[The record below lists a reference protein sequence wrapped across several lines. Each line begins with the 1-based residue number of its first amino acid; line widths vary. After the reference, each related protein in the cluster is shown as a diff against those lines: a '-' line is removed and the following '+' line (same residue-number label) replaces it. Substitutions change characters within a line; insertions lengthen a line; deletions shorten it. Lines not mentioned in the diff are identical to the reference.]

1 MWHLQNP
8 TAVNELSS
16 VIVSPAIRPALQR
29 RADPEMLNMLGH
41 LFQAHLPGGLSK
53 SVFPGLLPWNVTLC
67 WTFRPLAISPPQ
79 YAHCPETLLPSS
91 SICSGQCGHFRFSQ
105 HGLLLSLALRSPS
118 RAGLC
123 YALETLPRLQILSS
137 ESTSKTLNSLC
148 SFMFWPFKNPQ
159 NSGQRALP

>member
-1 MWHLQNP
+1 MWNVAPSKPHS
-8 TAVNELSS
+8 VNELSS

-79 YAHCPETLLPSS
+79 HAHCLRLCFLPPVSAVVS
-91 SICSGQCGHFRFSQ
+91 VTTSASPSMGCQ
-105 HGLLLSLALRSPS
+105 LSLTLRSPS
-118 RAGLC
+118 EELVCAMPWRLC
-123 YALETLPRLQILSS
+123 QGCKYCPRKVHL
-137 ESTSKTLNSLC
+137 
-148 SFMFWPFKNPQ
+148 
-159 NSGQRALP
+159 RH